1 MLALG
6 TKAEELGRSF
16 WGNVVLLIPPLLS
29 ARFGR
34 ILFSV
39 TGERLCQILLREDAL

>member
-16 WGNVVLLIPPLLS
+16 RGNVVLLIPLLLS

-34 ILFSV
+34 ILFSMS
-39 TGERLCQILLREDAL
+39 GEGLGQILLREDAL